1 MAKGETGMTSHPAW
15 ILLLAVMVSAATAIT
30 GDRTLRDRACAAA
43 YTFLSCTLI
52 VFAGSW
58 LMYWIHG

>member
-1 MAKGETGMTSHPAW
+1 MISHPAFT
-15 ILLLAVMVSAATAIT
+15 LLLAILIAAATALP
-30 GDRTLRDRACAAA
+30 GDRAARERLFAAA
-43 YTFLSCTLI
+43 YTFISCTLI

>member
-1 MAKGETGMTSHPAW
+1 MISHLTW
-15 ILLLAVMVSAATAIT
+15 ILFLAILISAATAMT
-30 GDRTLRDRACAAA
+30 GERSTRDRACAAA
-43 YTFLSCTLI
+43 YTFLSCTII

>member
-1 MAKGETGMTSHPAW
+1 MISHLAW
-15 ILLLAVMVSAATAIT
+15 TLLLTILISFATAMT
-30 GDRTLRDRACAAA
+30 ADRTARDRACAAA

>member
-1 MAKGETGMTSHPAW
+1 MMPHLTWT
-15 ILLLAVMVSAATAIT
+15 LLLALLISAATAMT
-30 GDRTLRDRACAAA
+30 GDRATRERVCAAA
-43 YTFLSCTLI
+43 YTFLSCTLM

>member
-1 MAKGETGMTSHPAW
+1 MISHLTW
-15 ILLLAVMVSAATAIT
+15 TLLLTALIAAATALP
-30 GDRTLRDRACAAA
+30 GDRPTRDRACAAA

>member
-1 MAKGETGMTSHPAW
+1 MMSHPTW
-15 ILLLAVMVSAATAIT
+15 ILLLAVLVSVATALPGVRPT
-30 GDRTLRDRACAAA
+30 RDRACAAA
-43 YTFLSCTLI
+43 YTLVSCTLI

>member
-1 MAKGETGMTSHPAW
+1 MISHLAW
-15 ILLLAVMVSAATAIT
+15 TLFLTVLVSAATAAT
-30 GDRTLRDRACAAA
+30 GDRSLRDRACAAA
-43 YTFLSCTLI
+43 YTLVSCTLI

>member
-1 MAKGETGMTSHPAW
+1 MIPHLTWT
-15 ILLLAVMVSAATAIT
+15 LLLAILVSGATALP
-30 GDRTLRDRACAAA
+30 GDRAARDRVCAAA

>member
-1 MAKGETGMTSHPAW
+1 MSSHLVW
-15 ILLLAVMVSAATAIT
+15 TLLLTVLISAATAMT
-30 GDRTLRDRACAAA
+30 GDRPTRDRACAAA

>member
-1 MAKGETGMTSHPAW
+1 MMPHLTWT
-15 ILLLAVMVSAATAIT
+15 LLLAVLISGATALP
-30 GDRTLRDRACAAA
+30 GDRALRERICAAA

-52 VFAGSW
+52 VFTGGW

>member
-1 MAKGETGMTSHPAW
+1 MSSHLVLV
-15 ILLLAVMVSAATAIT
+15 LLLTMLLSGATALT
-30 GDRTLRDRACAAA
+30 GDRTARDRACAAA

>member
-1 MAKGETGMTSHPAW
+1 MISHLAFTLFLT
-15 ILLLAVMVSAATAIT
+15 LLVSAATAMT
-30 GDRTLRDRACAAA
+30 GDRSTRDRACAAA
-43 YTFLSCTLI
+43 YTFLSCTFI

>member
-1 MAKGETGMTSHPAW
+1 MSHLTW
-15 ILLLAVMVSAATAIT
+15 TLLLAALVSAVTALPGNRAI
-30 GDRTLRDRACAAA
+30 GDRACAAA
-43 YTFLSCTLI
+43 YTLVSCTLI